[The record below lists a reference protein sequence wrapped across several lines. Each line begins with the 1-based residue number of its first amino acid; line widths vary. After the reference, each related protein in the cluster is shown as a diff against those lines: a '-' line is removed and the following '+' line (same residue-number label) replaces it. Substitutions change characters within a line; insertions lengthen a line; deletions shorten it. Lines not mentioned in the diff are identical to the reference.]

1 MSVGIDQMEL
11 SDTGCADARFLADS
25 LLKATLDTL
34 PIGIVLVDADSRIV
48 HSNST
53 AARMLGV
60 GEPIWSCHGQL
71 RATCAMTSA
80 TLMGAARQIA
90 QNKGP
95 PPTTGLAVALPYR
108 DGRAAV
114 AHVRL
119 LDFGDL
125 CRRSG
130 TAAIIFITQAAE
142 HAPPPVDALMTLFN
156 LTWSEARVLEQ
167 IVSGRNRK
175 EAAAVLGVA
184 DSTVKTHLDNIYA
197 KTGTSD
203 QLGLCRLAAKLSW
216 PICFSCDEANIR
228 IAALEFRNAVDPG
241 KGSETDLSVMRDTS
255 PCGAIE
261 RRARH
266 PVGHPH
272 QIVLSRGPIGEKHI
286 ETLRIARHPPR

>member
-1 MSVGIDQMEL
+1 MQHDIRY
-11 SDTGCADARFLADS
+11 ADGGRQADRT
-25 LLKATLDTL
+25 KQGH
-34 PIGIVLVDADSRIV
+34 PR
-48 HSNST
+48 
-53 AARMLGV
+53 
-60 GEPIWSCHGQL
+60 
-71 RATCAMTSA
+71 
-80 TLMGAARQIA
+80 
-90 QNKGP
+90 
-95 PPTTGLAVALPYR
+95 TTGLAVALPYR

-130 TAAIIFITQAAE
+130 TAAVIFITEAAE

-216 PICFSCDEANIR
+216 PIC
-228 IAALEFRNAVDPG
+228 
-241 KGSETDLSVMRDTS
+241 SV
-255 PCGAIE
+255 E
-261 RRARH
+261 RYN
-266 PVGHPH
+266 
-272 QIVLSRGPIGEKHI
+272 EI
-286 ETLRIARHPPR
+286 ETLRIARKSPTLRAFTIDDLPYCFAAFCLSAVQLGLWFW

>member
-1 MSVGIDQMEL
+1 MPCQSTLIRWTYQIRCIPIRD
-11 SDTGCADARFLADS
+11 SLADR
-25 LLKATLDTL
+25 LLKAALDTL
-34 PIGIVLVDADSRIV
+34 PIGIVLVDADLRIV

-90 QNKGP
+90 QNKGT

-130 TAAIIFITQAAE
+130 TAAVIFITEAAE

-216 PICFSCDEANIR
+216 PIW
-228 IAALEFRNAVDPG
+228 
-241 KGSETDLSVMRDTS
+241 SV
-255 PCGAIE
+255 E
-261 RRARH
+261 RYN
-266 PVGHPH
+266 G
-272 QIVLSRGPIGEKHI
+272 I
-286 ETLRIARHPPR
+286 ETLRITRKSCTQGVHDR